1 MMNEI
6 DRIKEVYA
14 KRQSSGKNS
23 LYSPFN
29 PASLFES
36 HLREK
41 ALLHDLKRYGFN
53 DLSEAN
59 ILDIGCGTG
68 SLLRDFIRYGA
79 SPENLYGIDLLQ
91 ERIDIARRLSPQI
104 HLDVGDASKL
114 SYTDESFLIVMQYVV
129 FSSILEAK
137 MRRDIAREMM
147 RVLRPDGVIIWL
159 DFHMNNPRNRDV
171 TGIKKKDIYNLFP
184 HCSIHLTRLNLAP
197 PLIRAIIPHSW
208 FTCYW
213 LERLKIFNTHYLG
226 IIRKK
231 SPE

>member
-1 MMNEI
+1 MNEI

-14 KRQSSGKNS
+14 KRESSGKNS
-23 LYSPFN
+23 LYSPYN

-36 HLREK
+36 HLRERS
-41 ALLHDLKRYGFN
+41 LLRSMKRYGFN

-79 SPENLYGIDLLQ
+79 KPENLYGIDLLQ
-91 ERIDIARRLSPQI
+91 ERIDIARRLSPDI
-104 HLDVGDASKL
+104 HLDTGDASKL
-114 SYTDESFLIVMQYVV
+114 SFADESFLIVMQYVV

-137 MRRDIAREMM
+137 MRREIANEMI

-159 DFHMNNPRNRDV
+159 DFHMNNPRNPDV
-171 TGIKKKDIYNLFP
+171 NGIRKKDIYNLFP
-184 HCSIHLTRLNLAP
+184 DCRIHLTRLNLAP
-197 PLIRAIIPHSW
+197 PLIRAIIPYSW
-208 FTCYW
+208 FTCY
-213 LERLKIFNTHYLG
+213 LLDKIKIFNTHYLG

-231 SPE
+231 TL